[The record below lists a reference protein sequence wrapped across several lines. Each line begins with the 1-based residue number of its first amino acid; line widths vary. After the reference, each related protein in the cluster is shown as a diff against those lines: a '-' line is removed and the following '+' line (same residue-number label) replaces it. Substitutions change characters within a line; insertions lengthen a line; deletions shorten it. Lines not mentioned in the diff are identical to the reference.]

1 MSKQES
7 VGVIGAGSFGTVVAN
22 LLAEN
27 KHVYLFSRRKEFVD
41 DAQLNR
47 KINDHK
53 IHENITVINDLELL
67 TKECFLIFPVIPSG
81 SFKEV
86 IRSMSSYLRPDH
98 ILIHGTKGLA
108 IRNKGKKKLE
118 TKQKISRERVLTMS
132 ELIRKESAVV
142 RVGCIAGPNLAKE
155 MQQQL
160 PAATVIA
167 SRFDEVI
174 HEGQNALKSNRFQ
187 VYGSYD
193 IEGVELAGVLKNILA
208 IGSGICSGL
217 NLGENARA
225 LLITKG
231 LAEIINLSKYLG
243 AEERSFLGLAGIGDI
258 IATCSSPN
266 SRNYTVGFRLAKGE
280 KINDI
285 LNSMEEVAEGVNTIK
300 IANALANNYKVNCPI
315 IKTLY
320 EGIYDN
326 LSVDAGL
333 EYLMNFKFSMDV
345 EFM

>member
-1 MSKQES
+1 MSDKES
-7 VGVIGAGSFGTVVAN
+7 VGVIGTGSFGTVVAN

-27 KHVYLFSRRKEFVD
+27 RHVYLYSRRKEFSEAVQESRIIQNQKLHD
-41 DAQLNR
+41 
-47 KINDHK
+47 
-53 IHENITVINDLELL
+53 NITVIDNLELVA
-67 TKECFLIFPVIPSG
+67 KECYLIFPVIPSNV
-81 SFKEV
+81 FKDV
-86 IRSMSSYLRPDH
+86 IRNMSKYLHPNH

-108 IRNKGKKKLE
+108 LKKKGKKRLE
-118 TKQKISRERVLTMS
+118 KKQKISREHVMTMS
-132 ELIRKESAVV
+132 ELIRKETSVV

-155 MQQQL
+155 MQQHL

-174 HEGQNALKSNRFQ
+174 QEGQKVLKSNRFQ

-231 LAEIINLSKYLG
+231 LAELIHLSKHLG
-243 AEERSFLGLAGIGDI
+243 AEEKSFLGLAGIGDI
-258 IATCSSPN
+258 IATCSSPT

-280 KINDI
+280 KIQDI
-285 LNSMEEVAEGVNTIK
+285 LGSMEEVAEGVNTIK
-300 IANALANNYKVNCPI
+300 TAHGLANHYKINCPI
-315 IKTLY
+315 LKTLY
-320 EGIYDN
+320 EGIFSG
-326 LSVDAGL
+326 LSIEAGL
-333 EYLMNFKFSMDV
+333 EYLMSYKFSMDV
-345 EFM
+345 EFL